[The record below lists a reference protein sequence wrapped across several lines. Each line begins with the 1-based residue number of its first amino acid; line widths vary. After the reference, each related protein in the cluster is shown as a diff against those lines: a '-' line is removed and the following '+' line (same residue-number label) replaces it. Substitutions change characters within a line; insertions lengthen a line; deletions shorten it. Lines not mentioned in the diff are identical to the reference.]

1 MLLYLSSALAGHRKG
16 RFLHRVAG
24 AIPLESHWLKAL
36 PSAGIL
42 ILEATELADQEALQ
56 GLYDWAMQPGCA
68 ALVVN
73 LPNQFC
79 QFTKPPLLL
88 DWSFE
93 PVASVQDSK
102 GEGITAILATE
113 IHQKI
118 IGFTGSADSQL
129 HTAGVVVHT
138 RYVRKHSNSGLFAV
152 TTLPLWSLS
161 LMDYAADLVSWL
173 HWFIDHAGVATVQG
187 KEELNLTE
195 YVPDQHDMVILLLL
209 FAGRGKTIKT
219 LVEQDAVKLMFD
231 VESLHALRRSELLQ
245 KHGFI
250 YETGLTELGHDCLQA
265 SPFWGYASLL
275 IEQIKFE

>member
-1 MLLYLSSALAGHRKG
+1 MSIYLSTALAGHRKG

-24 AIPLESHWLKAL
+24 AIPLESYWLKAL
-36 PSAGIL
+36 PSAGLFIV
-42 ILEATELADQEALQ
+42 EAAELADQEALQ
-56 GLYDWAMQPGCA
+56 GLHDWAMQPGCA

-73 LPNQFC
+73 PPSQFC
-79 QFTKPPLLL
+79 QLTQPSLSL

-93 PVASVQDSK
+93 PVVSAQDSK

-113 IHQKI
+113 IHQKV
-118 IGFTGSADSQL
+118 IGFAGSADSQL
-129 HTAGVVVHT
+129 HTVGALVHT
-138 RYVRKHSNSGLFAV
+138 RYVRKHGNSGLFAV

-161 LMDYAADLVSWL
+161 LMDHAADLISWL
-173 HWFIDHAGVATVQG
+173 HWFIDHAGVARVQR
-187 KEELNLTE
+187 KEEHSIE

-209 FAGRGKTIKT
+209 FAGHGKTIKA

-250 YETGLTELGHDCLQA
+250 HETGLTELGRDCLQA

-275 IEQIKFE
+275 SEQIKFE